1 MDKYNDQKFKF
12 SQKEKGR
19 KNMIYSCYPI
29 IIFRENREMTNN
41 NQIGENKEQTIFDHK
56 GNTIMTED
64 REIHIISKFEEPLI
78 VVLANVLSDE
88 ECDELIEMSKIKWS
102 VLKLVHHVM

>member
-1 MDKYNDQKFKF
+1 
-12 SQKEKGR
+12 
-19 KNMIYSCYPI
+19 
-29 IIFRENREMTNN
+29 MTNN

-64 REIHIISKFEEPLI
+64 REIQIISKFEEPLI

-88 ECDELIEMSKIKWS
+88 ECD
-102 VLKLVHHVM
+102 